1 MVELAGPRRSDET
14 SAINREN
21 SMSPIRAAALAT
33 ILLAGPALAHGPTR
47 QKAEESVNVAAP
59 PDKVWAVIANF
70 HDMSWDPL
78 VAATTGDGGNT
89 LQSFRTVKLKAGG
102 ELSDDL
108 EEYDAKGMTY
118 ATFLPHNDP
127 KVLPVTNLS
136 THLLVEAAG
145 PGKST
150 VTWRAAFYRGDPKG
164 DPAPDMNDDAAR
176 KAMHAF
182 LRAGL
187 DGLAAKFPGS

>member
-1 MVELAGPRRSDET
+1 MP
-14 SAINREN
+14 
-21 SMSPIRAAALAT
+21 PIRTAAVAALLMAS
-33 ILLAGPALAHGPTR
+33 PALAHGPTR
-47 QKAEESVNVAAP
+47 QKAEETVTIAAP

-70 HDMSWDPL
+70 HDMGWDPL
-78 VAATTGDGGNT
+78 VAATTGDGANT
-89 LQSFRTVKLKAGG
+89 LQSFRTLKLKAGG

-108 EEYDAKGMTY
+108 EEYDAAHFTY

-136 THLLVEAAG
+136 THLSVAPADG
-145 PGKST
+145 GKSV

-164 DPAPDMNDDAAR
+164 DPAPDMNDAAAV
-176 KAMHAF
+176 KAVHAF
-182 LRAGL
+182 LRGGL

>member
-1 MVELAGPRRSDET
+1 ML
-14 SAINREN
+14 
-21 SMSPIRAAALAT
+21 PIRALALA
-33 ILLAGPALAHGPTR
+33 LLVATPALAHGPTR
-47 QKAEESVNVAAP
+47 RKAEETVTINAA

-89 LQSFRTVKLKAGG
+89 PQSFRTLKLKAGG
-102 ELSDDL
+102 ELNDDL
-108 EEYDAKGMTY
+108 EDYDAKAMNY
-118 ATFLPHNDP
+118 STFLPHNDP

-136 THLLVEAAG
+136 THLTVETAPG
-145 PGKST
+145 GKS
-150 VTWRAAFYRGDPKG
+150 VVSWRAAFYRGDPKG
-164 DPAPDMNDDAAR
+164 DPAPDQNDAAAE